1 MQGWKEPSKEG
12 TQEEL
17 AGREHLEMR
26 GAECVGGGGMESIL
40 SDRCELRSQAPGRA
54 KHTLESERLNPAP
67 LIYLAQR

>member
-17 AGREHLEMR
+17 AGQEHLEMR
-26 GAECVGGGGMESIL
+26 GTERGKMESIL

-54 KHTLESERLNPAP
+54 KHTLESERVNPAP

>member
-26 GAECVGGGGMESIL
+26 GAEWVGGGGDGEHPVRQVRVEISGT
-40 SDRCELRSQAPGRA
+40 R
-54 KHTLESERLNPAP
+54 
-67 LIYLAQR
+67 

>member
-26 GAECVGGGGMESIL
+26 GAECVCVWGEW
-40 SDRCELRSQAPGRA
+40 RA
-54 KHTLESERLNPAP
+54 SCQTGAS
-67 LIYLAQR
+67 